1 MMAYESKNAGAD
13 RNLLLQRNDEK
24 KMRKMSVDNLSP
36 LSTLI
41 LITAEGFE
49 GIPGALLIAVGGAES
64 FSSFGFYSL
73 DFSNK

>member
-24 KMRKMSVDNLSP
+24 KMSVDNLSP